1 MPRKFFKRISP
12 DLKKLSQYK
21 SLRWFNSVIH
31 DAQLWSFQR
40 TSVAR
45 GCAVGVFCC
54 MIPMPLQ
61 MFLAAGLALVWR
73 ANIPLS
79 VGLVWISNP
88 ITMAPMFYAN
98 YKFGSWILQTPG
110 LNLEFEWSRSWFFH
124 QLHLLWKPLYTGSFV
139 SGILFAVIVFYTV
152 QWVWAWRVKHN
163 WLKRNL

>member
-12 DLKKLSQYK
+12 DSKKLSQYK
-21 SLRWFNSVIH
+21 SIRWLDTLLH
-31 DAQLWSFQR
+31 DAQLWGFKR
-40 TSVAR
+40 TNVAR
-45 GCAVGVFCC
+45 GCAIGVFCC

-61 MFLAAGLALVWR
+61 MFLAAIIALLWR
-73 ANIPLS
+73 ANLPLS
-79 VGLVWISNP
+79 VALVWISNP

-110 LNLEFEWSRSWFFH
+110 LNLEFEWSRAWFFH

-139 SGILFAVIVFYTV
+139 SGIIFSVIVFYAV
-152 QWVWAWRVKHN
+152 QLIWAWRVKRN